1 MSTPRQLWLEEY
13 DKESTRKLW
22 SWRFERFLKW
32 SNKTDIELVEEF
44 KQSRDQIGYA
54 KKYGKIM
61 LKYFDYLVN
70 EKGIARGTAK
80 SEVASVRAFF
90 SSQTISLKIKKG
102 TMKSNSIALGEHE
115 FSLAELQQIYR
126 VSDIRE
132 KVLLSVGIG
141 LGWSIS
147 DFLSLTWEYINPYID
162 SKEQVPIGFWYN
174 RKKTESPC
182 RAHFNHEM
190 ISDLKALRDSLANP
204 SGRIFDITPQGLN
217 KMFQTMVRKANI
229 QLRGTKKP
237 HFHQFRKIL
246 ASSLANSGVSDI
258 HIRLMLGK
266 RIDPSMLTYLKD
278 QTETLR
284 KEYLKAEKFFSL
296 TGITNGDIDTMGKMQ
311 NRIDELE
318 NAMVTFVKVA
328 KERGIFPLKE
338 LPKALQEL
346 IEKQKEK
353 EKNDA

>member
-1 MSTPRQLWLEEY
+1 
-13 DKESTRKLW
+13 
-22 SWRFERFLKW
+22 
-32 SNKTDIELVEEF
+32 VEEF
-44 KQSRDQIGYA
+44 KRSKDQLGYA

-90 SSQTISLKIKKG
+90 SSQTISLKVKKG

-132 KVLLSVGIG
+132 KVLLSCGIG

-147 DFLSLTWEYINPYID
+147 DFLSLTWEYVNPYID
-162 SKEQVPIGFWYN
+162 SKQQVPIGFWFN
-174 RKKTESPC
+174 RTKTESPC

-190 ISDLKALRDSLANP
+190 IADLKVLRDSLGDRAK
-204 SGRIFDITPQGLN
+204 GRIFDITPQGLN
-217 KMFQTMVRKANI
+217 KMFQTMVQKANI
-229 QLRGTKKP
+229 QLRGHKKP

-258 HIRLMLGK
+258 HIRLLLGK

-278 QTETLR
+278 QVETLR
-284 KEYLKAEKFFSL
+284 KEYLKAEKFFTLS
-296 TGITNGDIDTMGKMQ
+296 GVTNGDMGTIDKLRKENEQYRKAFKFIAQKMMEEGLMNEDDLDNQ
-311 NRIDELE
+311 FPFITTESDIIQI
-318 NAMVTFVKVA
+318 MKKA
-328 KERGIFPLKE
+328 KKE
-338 LPKALQEL
+338 T
-346 IEKQKEK
+346 EKK
-353 EKNDA
+353 